1 VAVHPRSSKSGGYTT
16 LREHMPPNHQFMD
29 KINSNQLLSWAE
41 NIGPQTR
48 DLIHAT
54 LKSRLFPEQAFRS
67 CLGILNLA
75 KKHPSS
81 RMEVACRAVLQ
92 TKSFSY
98 KAVKEELDWLLKQ
111 EPSPVSEILP
121 THDNIR
127 GCEYYK

>member
-1 VAVHPRSSKSGGYTT
+1 
-16 LREHMPPNHQFMD
+16 MD
-29 KINSNQLLSWAE
+29 KINANQLLSWAE

-48 DLIHAT
+48 DLIYAT

-75 KKHPSS
+75 KRCSAS
-81 RMEVACRAVLQ
+81 QMELACLAVLQ

-98 KAVKEELDWLLKQ
+98 KAVKDELDWLLKQ
-111 EPSPVSEILP
+111 EPSPIAEILP
-121 THDNIR
+121 AHDNIR